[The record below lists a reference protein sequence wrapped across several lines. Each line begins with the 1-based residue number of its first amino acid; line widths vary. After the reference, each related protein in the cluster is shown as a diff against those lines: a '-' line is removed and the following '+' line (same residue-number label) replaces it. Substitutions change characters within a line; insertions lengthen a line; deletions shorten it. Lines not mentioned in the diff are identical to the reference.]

1 MGGFGVA
8 LVPTAY
14 TGAPLTMTASGER
27 GNSLIDVLTST
38 LLLAILMALSY
49 SFARAALISARVHE
63 VKSEAQEL
71 AVMTLDV
78 VTRELRMAGFSAAGR
93 PLAAVTVAAAERVE
107 VASDFNGD
115 GDTEDANETI
125 AYSYNARDREIMR
138 ATGGGSPQPLTRNV
152 PPQGLRF
159 RYFDRNG
166 HELVPGSDGLTP
178 TDRSQVRRIDVL
190 LHVEL
195 DNPDPHATTPL
206 SATAST
212 SVCLRNP

>member
-1 MGGFGVA
+1 MGGFGIA

-14 TGAPLTMTASGER
+14 AGAPLTMTATAER
-27 GNSLIDVLTST
+27 GNSLIEVLTST
-38 LLLAILMALSY
+38 LFLAILMAMSY

-93 PLAAVTVAAAERVE
+93 PLTAVTIAAAERVE

-115 GDTEDANETI
+115 GDTADANETI

-138 ATGGGSPQPLTRNV
+138 ATSGGSPQPLARNV

-159 RYFDRNG
+159 RYLDRDG
-166 HELVPGSDGLTP
+166 HDLVPGSGGLSP
-178 TDRSQVRRIDVL
+178 TERRQVRRIDVL
-190 LHVEL
+190 FHVEL
-195 DNPDPHATTPL
+195 YNPNPHAATPL